1 MMTAPLSIKYLEPN
15 RLLRRLRVHDLSGL
29 RCFRHSKSPTVLTLS
44 QGLVVTV
51 CCVSLAEPVRRLLG
65 TS

>member
-1 MMTAPLSIKYLEPN
+1 MTPTPLSIKYLEPN
-15 RLLRRLRVHDLSGL
+15 PLLRRLRVHDLSGL
-29 RCFRHSKSPTVLTLS
+29 RCYRHSKSPKVLTLS

-51 CCVSLAEPVRRLLG
+51 CCESLAEPVRRLLG